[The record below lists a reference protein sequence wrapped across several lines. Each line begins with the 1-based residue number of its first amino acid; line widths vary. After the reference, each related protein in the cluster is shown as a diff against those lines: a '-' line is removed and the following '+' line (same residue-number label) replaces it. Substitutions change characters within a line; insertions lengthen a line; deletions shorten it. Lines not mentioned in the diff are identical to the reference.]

1 MSLWTDPV
9 NFIAQ
14 WLTGVLTGWG
24 LPLWLSSLLLQLIG
38 VVVLVS
44 LMMLLDILLVWV
56 ERKVVARFQDR
67 LGPNRVG
74 PFGLIQPFADIIKL
88 LIKEDITPDGA
99 DRVVYNLAPVLSLMS
114 VLLLWAIVPLA
125 PVILGVDLNVG
136 ALYIIAAGAIGTL
149 SIIMAAWA
157 SNNKYALIG
166 AFRQVAVLV
175 SFEVPMIATMLI
187 PTVLAGSM
195 GMNAIVQAQR
205 IWFFFLAPLAAIIF
219 MVAAIAELGRTPFD
233 MNEAE
238 SEIVAGFHIEYTGMK
253 FGLFY
258 AGELLHA
265 FTFGGFWA
273 ILFFGGYRFFG
284 LRKPRPHRCRRHSAR
299 QGHVRLLGHHVD
311 PLHGHAYPHRRHVG
325 LQLEIPDAVV
335 LRPADGDCPGE
346 RAAAWR
352 RQCRICRRHAAQ
364 RMRSSRC
371 CISRVLRGYT
381 KRERERVRWAR
392 SARRSGSIG
401 DAVTA
406 MQVHLSHHAAVI
418 LGSAVMVVT
427 TRNLI
432 HCALWLIVTLVRCCG
447 FVCAA

>member
-1 MSLWTDPV
+1 MDPV
-9 NFIAQ
+9 GFIAA
-14 WLTGVLTGWG
+14 WLSGLLAGWG
-24 LPLWLSSLLLQLIG
+24 LPLWLVSLVIQFLG

-44 LMMLLDILLVWV
+44 LMMLLDIFLVWV

-99 DRVVYNLAPVLSLMS
+99 DRVVYNLAPILSLTS

-136 ALYIIAAGAIGTL
+136 VLYIIAAGALGTL

-175 SFEVPMIATMLI
+175 SFEVPMLTTMLI

-195 GMNAIVQAQR
+195 GMNAIVKAQNVP
-205 IWFFFLAPLAAIIF
+205 FVLLAPIAAVIF
-219 MVAAIAELGRTPFD
+219 IVAAIAELGRSPFD
-233 MNEAE
+233 LNEAE

-284 LRKPRPHRCRRHSAR
+284 LEN
-299 QGHVRLLGHHVD
+299 LGPIV
-311 PLHGHAYPHRRHVG
+311 
-325 LQLEIPDAVV
+325 
-335 LRPADGDCPGE
+335 
-346 RAAAWR
+346 AAAILLAKAMFGYWFIMWVR
-352 RQCRICRRHAAQ
+352 YTVMRIRIDHMLAFNWKVLTPLAFVLL
-364 RMRSSRC
+364 M
-371 CISRVLRGYT
+371 VTALVNAWLRGAGTLVYVAGMLAANVVIGLVVIVVVRYYT
-381 KRERERVRWAR
+381 RREREKVEGPAQP
-392 SARRSGSIG
+392 
-401 DAVTA
+401 VTVG
-406 MQVHLSHHAAVI
+406 Q
-418 LGSAVMVVT
+418 
-427 TRNLI
+427 
-432 HCALWLIVTLVRCCG
+432 
-447 FVCAA
+447 

>member
-1 MSLWTDPV
+1 
-9 NFIAQ
+9 
-14 WLTGVLTGWG
+14 
-24 LPLWLSSLLLQLIG
+24 
-38 VVVLVS
+38 
-44 LMMLLDILLVWV
+44 MMLLDILLVWV

-99 DRVVYNLAPVLSLMS
+99 DRVVYNLAPILSLMS

-195 GMNAIVQAQR
+195 GMNAIVQAQH

-219 MVAAIAELGRTPFD
+219 MVAAIAELGRSPFD

-284 LRKPRPHRCRRHSAR
+284 LENLGPIVAA
-299 QGHVRLLGHHVD
+299 VILLAKAMFGYWVIMWIRYTVMRIRID
-311 PLHGHAYPHRRHVG
+311 GMLAFSWKFLTPL
-325 LQLEIPDAVV
+325 V
-335 LRPADGDCPGE
+335 LRPAHGDRPGE
-346 RAAAWR
+346 RAVAWR
-352 RQCRICRRHAAQ
+352 RHCRICRRHAA
-364 RMRSSRC
+364 
-371 CISRVLRGYT
+371 
-381 KRERERVRWAR
+381 RERGRRLLHIPDPAQLYQTRAR
-392 SARRSGSIG
+392 
-401 DAVTA
+401 AVDGPV
-406 MQVHLSHHAAVI
+406 QPAVA
-418 LGSAVMVVT
+418 GQ
-427 TRNLI
+427 
-432 HCALWLIVTLVRCCG
+432 
-447 FVCAA
+447 

>member
-1 MSLWTDPV
+1 MSFWTDPV
-9 NFIAQ
+9 NSIAA
-14 WLTGVLTGWG
+14 WLTTLFTGWG
-24 LPLWLSSLLLQLIG
+24 MAGWLASLLIQLIG
-38 VVVLVS
+38 VIALIS
-44 LMMLLDILLVWV
+44 IMMLTDIFLVWV

-88 LIKEDITPDGA
+88 LIKEDITPVGA
-99 DRVVYNLAPVLSLMS
+99 DRVIYNLAPILSLMS

-136 ALYIIAAGAIGTL
+136 ALYIIAAGALGTL
-149 SIIMAAWA
+149 SIIMAAWS

-187 PTVLAGSM
+187 PTILAGSM
-195 GMNAIVQAQR
+195 GMNTIVQKQDVPYVL
-205 IWFFFLAPLAAIIF
+205 LAPLAALIFII
-219 MVAAIAELGRTPFD
+219 AAIAELGRSPFD

-284 LRKPRPHRCRRHSAR
+284 LERLGPIVAAAI
-299 QGHVRLLGHHVD
+299 LLGKAMIGYWFIMWVRYTVMRIRIDHMLAFNWKFLTPLAFVLLMMTALLHVWLRD
-311 PLHGHAYPHRRHVG
+311 TYWLIHVAG
-325 LQLEIPDAVV
+325 MLIGNGVLAVIV
-335 LRPADGDCPGE
+335 GGFLR
-346 RAAAWR
+346 
-352 RQCRICRRHAAQ
+352 
-364 RMRSSRC
+364 SYSR
-371 CISRVLRGYT
+371 
-381 KRERERVRWAR
+381 RERERIEGA
-392 SARRSGSIG
+392 A
-401 DAVTA
+401 TA
-406 MQVHLSHHAAVI
+406 GAA
-418 LGSAVMVVT
+418 GQ
-427 TRNLI
+427 
-432 HCALWLIVTLVRCCG
+432 
-447 FVCAA
+447 

>member
-1 MSLWTDPV
+1 MSVWTNPV
-9 NFIAQ
+9 SFIAA
-14 WLTGVLTGWG
+14 WLTNLLTGWG
-24 LPLWLSSLLLQLIG
+24 LPGWLASLLIQLIG

-44 LMMLLDILLVWV
+44 IMMLLDIFLVWV

-74 PFGLIQPFADIIKL
+74 PFGIIQPFADIIKL
-88 LIKEDITPDGA
+88 LIKEDITPVGA
-99 DRVVYNLAPVLSLMS
+99 DRVIYNLAPIVSLMS

-136 ALYIIAAGAIGTL
+136 ALYIIAAGALGTL
-149 SIIMAAWA
+149 AILMAAWG

-195 GMNAIVQAQR
+195 GMNAIVQAQN
-205 IWFFFLAPLAAIIF
+205 IPYFVLAPLAAIIF
-219 MVAAIAELGRTPFD
+219 MIAAIAELGRAPFD
-233 MNEAE
+233 LNEAE

-284 LRKPRPHRCRRHSAR
+284 LEN
-299 QGHVRLLGHHVD
+299 LG
-311 PLHGHAYPHRRHVG
+311 PLV
-325 LQLEIPDAVV
+325 
-335 LRPADGDCPGE
+335 
-346 RAAAWR
+346 
-352 RQCRICRRHAAQ
+352 
-364 RMRSSRC
+364 
-371 CISRVLRGYT
+371 
-381 KRERERVRWAR
+381 
-392 SARRSGSIG
+392 
-401 DAVTA
+401 
-406 MQVHLSHHAAVI
+406 AAVI
-418 LGSAVMVVT
+418 LLAKAMFGYWVIMWVRYTVMRIRIDHMLAFNWKFLTPLAFALLMITALMNAWLRGANPFIYAAGMFVSNVV
-427 TRNLI
+427 
-432 HCALWLIVTLVRCCG
+432 VGLVVIEILRDQSRRAREKVEG
-447 FVCAA
+447 PAQPVVQGQ

>member
-1 MSLWTDPV
+1 MNIWTDPV

-14 WLTGVLTGWG
+14 WLMGLFTGFGMPGW
-24 LPLWLSSLLLQLIG
+24 LASFLIQLIG

-44 LMMLLDILLVWV
+44 MMMLIDILLVWV

-74 PFGLIQPFADIIKL
+74 PFGIIQPFADIIKL

-99 DRVVYNLAPVLSLMS
+99 DRVVYNLAPILSLMS

-125 PVILGVDLNVG
+125 PVIFGVDLNVG
-136 ALYIIAAGAIGTL
+136 ALYIIATGAIGTL

-187 PTVLAGSM
+187 PTILAGSM
-195 GMNAIVQAQR
+195 SMTAIVHSQDV
-205 IWFFFLAPLAAIIF
+205 WFVFIAPLAAIIF
-219 MVAAIAELGRTPFD
+219 MVSAIAELGRAPFD

-258 AGELLHA
+258 AGELMHA

-284 LRKPRPHRCRRHSAR
+284 LEN
-299 QGHVRLLGHHVD
+299 LGPIV
-311 PLHGHAYPHRRHVG
+311 
-325 LQLEIPDAVV
+325 
-335 LRPADGDCPGE
+335 
-346 RAAAWR
+346 
-352 RQCRICRRHAAQ
+352 
-364 RMRSSRC
+364 
-371 CISRVLRGYT
+371 
-381 KRERERVRWAR
+381 
-392 SARRSGSIG
+392 
-401 DAVTA
+401 
-406 MQVHLSHHAAVI
+406 AAVI
-418 LGSAVMVVT
+418 LLAKAMFGYWVIMWVRYTVMRIRIDNMLSFSWKFLTPLAFALLMSTALMNAVLRGTPGWIYVAGMLLTNLVIGWIVVEII
-427 TRNLI
+427 RQESRRRRSRDSI
-432 HCALWLIVTLVRCCG
+432 GEPIKRVVAQP
-447 FVCAA
+447 